1 MDELEQHVRWVVADA
16 GLDVSDAAIQSVY
29 RRFANIDQGAVRER
43 RLKGYQNALR
53 FHKMFVD
60 AGGRLIVSGN
70 QNSTKAPGP
79 DMYHEMDI
87 FAEAGVTPMQIIQ
100 GSTKWPAEMVRKQD
114 ILGTVEA
121 GKLADV
127 IILRQDP
134 LQDIRNIRSLETVIF
149 DGKVVDR
156 TYHSGYKVPFEIGGG
171 GFTPTVAALPWVVA
185 LKRVNRGGGGGA
197 GAPAA
202 NAAAAPDPANSP
214 QPAIESISPIIVAP
228 DNAGVTVTLKGFNF
242 VRRSAVLFKGRP
254 VPSRTV
260 SATEILVTLDAQA
273 LGTPGRFDVLVKN
286 PDPVDAFFKDG
297 MWGSGTSNAA
307 RLTVNYKY

>member
-1 MDELEQHVRWVVADA
+1 MDEAKARDLIALLVEHKVALVPTFVINFPGYPKDWA
-16 GLDVSDAAIQSVY
+16 RFEAEARQLFTDRNLLAYYPPAAIQSVY
-29 RRFANIDQGAVRER
+29 ARFARGRIEQGEVRER
-43 RLKGYQNALR
+43 RMRGYQNAMR

-60 AGGRLIVSGN
+60 AGGRLVVSGN

-149 DGKVVDR
+149 DGKVGDR
-156 TYHSGYKVPFEIGGG
+156 TYHSGSKVPFVRRGR

-185 LKRVNRGGGGGA
+185 LKRVNRGGGGG
-197 GAPAA
+197 G
-202 NAAAAPDPANSP
+202 
-214 QPAIESISPIIVAP
+214 
-228 DNAGVTVTLKGFNF
+228 GG
-242 VRRSAVLFKGRP
+242 
-254 VPSRTV
+254 
-260 SATEILVTLDAQA
+260 
-273 LGTPGRFDVLVKN
+273 PG
-286 PDPVDAFFKDG
+286 G
-297 MWGSGTSNAA
+297 
-307 RLTVNYKY
+307 